1 MNDAEGEA
9 AMLENFWNGKWRK
22 PTLWGLGIL
31 ILMTTAAAV
40 IIGPA
45 FGIEEIEDTGDVE
58 GWQLFNEGNSG
69 IIGSFAMAIAFDGSG
84 RAWIGTSKGV
94 SVYDGESWLSY
105 TPESSD
111 LVGNWVNA
119 IEIDQEG
126 RIWIALA
133 GGVNGSV
140 GGLNSTYEGEWNS
153 YIQNHVSVHDIT
165 FDESNRPWIATGDDV
180 EVFDGTSW
188 TSHFL
193 DEIYVARAIAIDGSG
208 RVWIGSINGLHV
220 YDEGTWISYTEDNS
234 NILEN
239 PINCITFDHGGNVWV
254 GHPGGA
260 SVFDGETWINYP
272 WEHGFPNFPETY
284 PDDVQAITVDSEGRI
299 LFASASALRI
309 FDGDVWL
316 EYNSRNSGYVGGAY
330 DIAIDPE
337 GDIWIASSWGILVAS
352 VDSSGLPQ
360 LVSQKRV
367 ATASYLSW
375 SFLSTPIAI
384 MTLLWLAIF
393 LKDIV
398 LLIVGAIAGLGWVI
412 AVPNPVPKGDFYVGP
427 LYGWQPIVGGI
438 IGSIVR
444 KLRKTTSVI
453 PTIIGMV
460 VGGALSCLLWIRLIL
475 YAIMI

>member
-1 MNDAEGEA
+1 MDCVGAGIWLRDRPKAEARRLVDVQRVAGHRVLTPLIVGHRERRVQIPTEA
-9 AMLENFWNGKWRK
+9 R
-22 PTLWGLGIL
+22 IL
-31 ILMTTAAAV
+31 LQLVRPAEWAALSEDRTAV
-40 IIGPA
+40 R
-45 FGIEEIEDTGDVE
+45 E
-58 GWQLFNEGNSG
+58 GYL
-69 IIGSFAMAIAFDGSG
+69 
-84 RAWIGTSKGV
+84 
-94 SVYDGESWLSY
+94 
-105 TPESSD
+105 P
-111 LVGNWVNA
+111 
-119 IEIDQEG
+119 
-126 RIWIALA
+126 
-133 GGVNGSV
+133 
-140 GGLNSTYEGEWNS
+140 
-153 YIQNHVSVHDIT
+153 VHI
-165 FDESNRPWIATGDDV
+165 
-180 EVFDGTSW
+180 
-188 TSHFL
+188 
-193 DEIYVARAIAIDGSG
+193 ARAIAIDGSG
-208 RVWIGSINGLHV
+208 RVWIGSVNGLHV

-316 EYNSRNSGYVGGAY
+316 EYNSRNSGYAGGAY

-337 GDIWIASSWGILVAS
+337 GDIWIASSRGILVAS

-367 ATASYLSW
+367 DTASYLSW